1 MILPFIQSIV
11 KDAHLSISMLFKGD
25 TPVPSPR
32 LLYALCRLSVR
43 AGFQIEAVTFE
54 MLKHSFY
61 AIAVAIVLNSQR
73 GYYTTN
79 QV

>member
-1 MILPFIQSIV
+1 ML
-11 KDAHLSISMLFKGD
+11 ISAYPCFLRGIRQYHHHDYYTHFVG
-25 TPVPSPR
+25 
-32 LLYALCRLSVR
+32 LSVR